1 MGEATAT
8 DEQDF
13 QDYLLRELMS
23 EGRIRHSTVQKIG
36 NDLQAITIEKHG
48 PVAFMVTTTKNQLHP
63 ENETRML
70 SLEVDDTENQTKNV
84 LDKVAQVDGLHD
96 TAPVDHRSWQD
107 FQRWLAA
114 GQCRVLV
121 PFALEMAKLIPAV
134 AVRLRRDFGQVI
146 YAIKVHALLHRDQRG
161 RDDAGRIVADIDH
174 DYAVIREL
182 MNPIVAESCGV
193 AVNPATTAT
202 INAVVKATANMDT
215 KEGASAKDI
224 GVLLKLDRSGAWRRL
239 QAACDAGYVVNLEQ
253 RKGMAGKYRATG
265 QKVEPVALL
274 PAADALARAFCPAS
288 KTVEPCNRDEI
299 IESSQADVGCKY
311 HLQPIATEE
320 PVEPDRLHGC
330 NRLQTALQPRSP

>member
-1 MGEATAT
+1 
-8 DEQDF
+8 
-13 QDYLLRELMS
+13 
-23 EGRIRHSTVQKIG
+23 
-36 NDLQAITIEKHG
+36 
-48 PVAFMVTTTKNQLHP
+48 MVTTTKNQLHP

-96 TAPVDHRSWQD
+96 TAPVDYRSWQD

-114 GQCRVLV
+114 GECRVLV

-224 GVLLKLDRSGAWRRL
+224 GVLLQLDRSAAWRRL

-253 RKGMAGKYRATG
+253 RKGMAGKYQATG

-288 KTVEPCNRDEI
+288 KSDEPCNRDVI
-299 IESSQADVGCKY
+299 IKSSQLKELLRPFGI
-311 HLQPIATEE
+311 QPTLTNKTE
-320 PVEPDRLHGC
+320 RRASC
-330 NRLQTALQPRSP
+330 NSIT